1 MAKSRREYF
10 RKTRKTRL
18 RELKH
23 TKTGWCGMAA
33 ALLAAVL
40 FLVSVIVSFASSGDA
55 GVLAGSVSLIGL
67 VLAAGALVLGI
78 MAVREPKIRPIPPRT
93 AIILG
98 GILTVVL
105 AGLYISGIV

>member
-23 TKTGWCGMAA
+23 SKTGWCGMAA
-33 ALLAAVL
+33 ALLAAAL
-40 FLVSVIVSFASSGDA
+40 FVVSVVLSYTSAGDA
-55 GVLAGSVSLIGL
+55 GFPAGSVSLIGL
-67 VLAAGALVLGI
+67 VMAAGALVLGI